1 MKFVLLTCLVTF
13 LAMPASAQTAEPSED
28 QPLRSS
34 VELQLHRYGNF
45 FQAREGTPEQS
56 VNAIAEHMASV
67 LDRYGTDVADLVW
80 SRIWTGFLT
89 MIYLFRVELA
99 VLILDGL
106 REFFLR
112 CHAG

>member
-1 MKFVLLTCLVTF
+1 MSGLDGFYE
-13 LAMPASAQTAEPSED
+13 AMIRNLEPRG
-28 QPLRSS
+28 LRADFWRVHVSIDNFSS
-34 VELQLHRYGNF
+34 GH
-45 FQAREGTPEQS
+45 ARQS

-99 VLILDGL
+99 VLMSSATSAT
-106 REFFLR
+106 R
-112 CHAG
+112 H